1 MKVRAIAR
9 AIMAAT
15 MAAVG
20 LLPSRGA
27 VYEDSLKCNID
38 SILTIEESS
47 PKVKS
52 SQLIFAVGE
61 EGEELRSR
69 LWFWPTEYHMTLT
82 EAQEAIDYCERALP
96 ILQESDDRFMEA
108 SCLALE
114 TMARSIRREWNDA
127 HDVAMRAIALAEA
140 VGDSGLMCSA
150 LSSLA
155 YISTKMGNPHS
166 AETYMERALEC
177 DPTTMN
183 SMFRCRL
190 WGIASIVYCSLGRYA
205 VAKSYANDGLLEAE
219 NVGSRNAIGIL
230 MLCKTNLLLKTCWI
244 SRAHDCVDR
253 AIKIFQS
260 EGNSYDLAVCYNLL
274 GHILMEEDNNKGAAV
289 CFDEAA
295 NLFERHGDIPNMCS
309 SLEWQYRATDK
320 RNESA
325 RREIKSVYD
334 HVTQMYNDDV
344 ARGRLRSMPI
354 PPMDG
359 RTGWFNRH
367 NALKWGLII
376 ATLAIV
382 TLLTGLMIHLLRK
395 RHRKAGLRHS
405 VRRLMILASRK
416 FPLFGG
422 RNNALTESDQRFLA
436 RFAREVRRGM
446 KHGSVDVEDIAEGM
460 RINEDRMCDRVMN
473 LVGKTPEDY
482 IMTIRIMRARQ
493 LMDNTMDTAE
503 NVAKECGYASYADFA
518 DDFAEIIGMSP
529 DEYRSQRG
537 LPI

>member
-1 MKVRAIAR
+1 MKERAIAR

-20 LLPSRGA
+20 LLPSRGT
-27 VYEDSLKCNID
+27 VNEDSLKCCID
-38 SILTIEESS
+38 SILTIEENS
-47 PKVKS
+47 PKVSS
-52 SQLIFAVGE
+52 SQVIFSVGE
-61 EGEELRSR
+61 EGDELRSR

-82 EAQEAIDYCERALP
+82 EAQEAIRYCDRALP
-96 ILQESDDRFMEA
+96 ILQESDDHCMEA

-114 TMARSIRREWNDA
+114 TMAHCVRREWNDA
-127 HDVAMRAIALAEA
+127 LDVTRKSIALAKA
-140 VGDSGLMCSA
+140 AGDSCIMCSA
-150 LSSLA
+150 LSSMA
-155 YISTKMGNPHS
+155 YISTKLGDHHS
-166 AETYMERALEC
+166 AETCMERALAC
-177 DPTTMN
+177 DPATMN
-183 SMFRCRL
+183 SVFRCRL
-190 WGIASIVYCSLGRYA
+190 LGVASIVYCALGRYA

-230 MLCKTNLLLKTCWI
+230 MICKATLLLKTCWI
-244 SRAHDCVDR
+244 TRAHECTDK

-260 EGNSYDLAVCYNLL
+260 EGNSYDLAVCYRLL
-274 GHILMEEDNNKGAAV
+274 GHILMEEDNKKGAAI
-289 CFDEAA
+289 CFDEAS
-295 NLFERHGDIPNMCS
+295 NLFERHGDIPSMCS
-309 SLEWQYRATDK
+309 SLEWQYKATDT

-334 HVTQMYNDDV
+334 HVAQMYNDDI
-344 ARGRLRSMPI
+344 ARGRLRSKPI

-359 RTGWFNRH
+359 RTGLINRH
-367 NALKWGLII
+367 SAMKWGLII
-376 ATLAIV
+376 ASLAIV
-382 TLLTGLMIHLLRK
+382 TLLTGLMVHLFRK
-395 RHRKAGLRHS
+395 RHRKAGLKSS
-405 VRRLMILASRK
+405 VRRLVILATRRL
-416 FPLFGG
+416 PLFGG
-422 RNNALTESDQRFLA
+422 KNSALTESDQRFLA

-446 KHGSVDVEDIAEGM
+446 KRGNVEVEDVAEGM
-460 RINEDRMCDRVMN
+460 RISEDKMCDRLVH